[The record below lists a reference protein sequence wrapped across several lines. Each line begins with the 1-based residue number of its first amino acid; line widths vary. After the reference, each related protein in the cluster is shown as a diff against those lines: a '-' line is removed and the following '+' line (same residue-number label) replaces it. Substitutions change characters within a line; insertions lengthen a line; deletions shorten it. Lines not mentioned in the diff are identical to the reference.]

1 MFMTEAKKIV
11 KRGFWGRLMD
21 KLMERVLID
30 SDEVKDRMKG
40 VIFGQ
45 AIGDALGLGSEF
57 MSRDEVLA
65 NYPNGLTLIIRLSK
79 TSIGE
84 DGGRESGRTI
94 RI

>member
-1 MFMTEAKKIV
+1 
-11 KRGFWGRLMD
+11 MD

-30 SDEVKDRMKG
+30 SDEVKDRMKD